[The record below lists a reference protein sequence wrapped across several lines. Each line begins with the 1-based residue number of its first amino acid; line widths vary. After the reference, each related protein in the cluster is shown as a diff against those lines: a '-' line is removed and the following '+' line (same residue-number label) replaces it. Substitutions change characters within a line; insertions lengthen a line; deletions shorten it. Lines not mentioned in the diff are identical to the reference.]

1 MTTTVE
7 VRVGEHVQAV
17 VDHLTAGGLLVGDG
31 KPPDGH
37 GWQGPPGQSEF
48 ARYAIVWRIGS
59 KDRWRWSLQGDVDE
73 ARVTVFV
80 RCFGA
85 DVRQAEELLDDVSVR
100 LLARDADGYLLD
112 VPGRQVMHVAQDVGT
127 TSTETNYAETGLP
140 EAGDY
145 WTIRTVPG
153 DD

>member
-1 MTTTVE
+1 MTVTD
-7 VRVGEHVQAV
+7 VRVGDHVHAV
-17 VDHLTAGGLLVGDG
+17 VDHLNAAGVLAGHGA
-31 KPPDGH
+31 PPDGH

-59 KDRWRWSLQGDVDE
+59 KDRARWSLQGDVDE
-73 ARVTVFV
+73 GRVTVFV
-80 RCFGA
+80 RCFGGTISEA
-85 DVRQAEELLDDVSVR
+85 QELLDDAAAA
-100 LLARDADGYLLD
+100 LLARDADGYLLQ
-112 VPGRQVMHVAQDVGT
+112 VPGRKVLHVAQDVGT